1 MRRKPLYLS
10 KSAIDDFISCRKK
23 YYYRLNFNKQAQ
35 SSIYMTMG
43 IIVHNALDK
52 FWDDHDKAIKYV
64 LTQSDYHSIS
74 ESWKAKMLKDVQHYF
89 KDFKQLVSKDDVRE
103 KFFKVEYDKGIYIS
117 GKYDVVTP
125 DHKIIDWKTGKWSPQ
140 NLASDT
146 QMILYYNSY
155 HTLYGVYP
163 TAILATLPTSKID
176 IYKPNQVYTDALYNE
191 VIPDMIDA
199 IEEGKFPRNGF
210 YTWNACKFC
219 SFSHLCDKDTGLDQY
234 PDPADPNED
243 DLGIRF

>member
-1 MRRKPLYLS
+1 MRKPLYLS

-23 YYYRLNFNKQAQ
+23 YYYRLNFNKQAK
-35 SSIYMTMG
+35 SSVYMTMG

-52 FWDDHDKAIKYV
+52 FWNDHDKAIRYV
-64 LTQSDYHSIS
+64 IS
-74 ESWKAKMLKDVQHYF
+74 QTEVWKLADNWKAKMLKDVQSYF
-89 KDFKQLVSKDDVRE
+89 KNFKQLVSEDDVRE

-125 DHKIIDWKTGKWSPQ
+125 DHKIIDWKTGKWSPE

-199 IEEGKFPRNGF
+199 IERGDFPRNGF
-210 YTWNACKFC
+210 YTWGACKYC
-219 SFSHLCDKDTGLDQY
+219 SFSHLCDKDTGLKRDD
-234 PDPADPNED
+234 DPTDD